1 MDLPYITNDL
11 PGIGGQLRTR
21 PEYFVVEEIPLYEA
35 SGSGQHLYVNL
46 TKVGLTTKSVQK
58 SLAQLYNLRETDV
71 GFAGMKD
78 KFARTTQTFSLS
90 VGHPTQSFVESVS
103 DQIEDKLP
111 VKVNW
116 VRLHGNK
123 LRLGHLL
130 GNRFRI
136 VITDLDDTPTVT
148 VQMAQEVADR
158 LVADGMP
165 NFFGPQRFGVG
176 GSNVEKGL
184 AILQRKTYVKDRWLR
199 RFLVSAY
206 QSHLCNCYLADRV
219 RMGAF
224 NHLLPGDVAKKHD
237 TGGLFD
243 VEDVAVEQPR
253 FDAHEISFTAPLFG
267 PKMRVASAEAGAL
280 EARILDGSP
289 ITLEQ
294 LRKAK
299 VDGTRRQGRLLA
311 PDLSVEPIED
321 GVVVAFSLTKGG
333 FATTILREI
342 MKSDT
347 ADNADDV
354 EH

>member
-11 PGIGGQLRTR
+11 PGIGGRLRAR
-21 PEYFVVEEIPLYEA
+21 PEYFVVEELPLYEP
-35 SGSGQHLYVNL
+35 SDSGQHLYVNL
-46 TKVGLTTKSVQK
+46 TKVGMTTKDVQRR
-58 SLAQLYNLRETDV
+58 LAQLYNLRETDV

-78 KFARTTQTFSLS
+78 KFAHTTQTFSLS
-90 VGHPTQSFVESVS
+90 VGHPTQSFVEAVS

-111 VKVNW
+111 VTVNW

-136 VITDLDDTPTVT
+136 VISDLDDTPAVA
-148 VQMAQEVADR
+148 VQMAQDAADR
-158 LVADGMP
+158 LIADGAP
-165 NFFGPQRFGVG
+165 NLFGPQRFGAG
-176 GSNVEKGL
+176 GSNVDKGL

-206 QSHLCNCYLADRV
+206 QSYLCNCYLAERV

-224 NHLLPGDVAKKHD
+224 DHLLLGDVAKKHD

-243 VEDVAVEQPR
+243 VDDVATEQPR
-253 FDAHEISFTAPLFG
+253 FEAHEISFTAPLFG
-267 PKMRVASAEAGAL
+267 PKMRLASAEAGSL
-280 EARILDGSP
+280 ETQILESSP

-294 LRKAK
+294 LSKAK

-311 PDLSVEPIED
+311 PDLSVEAIED
-321 GVVVAFSLTKGG
+321 GVVVEFSLTKGG

-347 ADNADDV
+347 ADNADAV